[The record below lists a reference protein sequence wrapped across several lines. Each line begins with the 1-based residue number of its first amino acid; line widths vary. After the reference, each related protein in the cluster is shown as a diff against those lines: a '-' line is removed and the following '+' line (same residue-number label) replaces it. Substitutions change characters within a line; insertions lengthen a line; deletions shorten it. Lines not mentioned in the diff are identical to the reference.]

1 MKKYVLAAV
10 AAAVLTA
17 VLSLGVRWAM
27 HGRFIETT
35 DNAYLKADTVTIA
48 PKIAGRIARVE
59 IEDNSLVH
67 AGDVLAVI
75 EGDDYRA
82 ALRQAEGEVAARR
95 AALDAIQLKIAQAS
109 AEIAGAAAT
118 VKSTEASLTLQ
129 RIERQ
134 RAVDLAKES
143 FATKRTLDQ
152 ANAALKDW
160 SGRLE
165 GAAAGL
171 DAAKASASIA
181 EAQENEAAAALAIAE
196 AQLDLARQ
204 DLANTKVRAP
214 KDGVAG
220 NLAAR
225 VGQYVSPGQR
235 LVSIVPLADVYVV
248 ANFKETQIGR
258 IRPGAKVALEID
270 AYPGEEIEGEVDS
283 LAPASGAEFS
293 LLPPENA
300 TGNFTKIVQRMPV
313 KIKVTRAPASLA
325 LLPGLSVT
333 AAVDTRGGEKGP
345 PTALF
350 SPRREDSALEDEK
363 SSL

>member
-1 MKKYVLAAV
+1 MAAV
-10 AAAVLTA
+10 AAAVLTV
-17 VLSLGVRWAM
+17 VLVFGVRWAT
-27 HGRFIETT
+27 HGRFIEMT
-35 DNAYLKADTVTIA
+35 DNAFLKADTVVVA
-48 PKIAGRIARVE
+48 PKVAGRIARVK
-59 IEDNSLVH
+59 IEDNALVH
-67 AGDVLAVI
+67 AGDALAVI
-75 EGDDYRA
+75 EDEDYRA
-82 ALRQAEGEVAARR
+82 AVRQAEGEVAARQ
-95 AALDAIQLKIAQAS
+95 AALDAIRLKIAQAG
-109 AEIAGAAAT
+109 AEVAGAAAT
-118 VKSTEASLTLQ
+118 VKSTQASLALQ
-129 RIERQ
+129 KIERQ

-181 EAQENEAAAALAIAE
+181 EAQQREAEAALAIAE
-196 AQLDLARQ
+196 ARLDLARQ
-204 DLANTKVRAP
+204 DLSNTRVRAP

-235 LVSIVPLADVYVV
+235 LVSIVPLAEVYVV

-258 IRPGAKVALEID
+258 IRPGAKVAIEID
-270 AYPGEEIEGEVDS
+270 AYPGAEIEGEVES

-313 KIKVTRAPASLA
+313 KIKVTHAPASLA

-350 SPRREDSALEDEK
+350 SPRREDSGVEEE

>member
-1 MKKYVLAAV
+1 MKKYLVAALA
-10 AAAVLTA
+10 AAAVTA
-17 VLSLGVRWAM
+17 VGVVGARWTV

-35 DNAYLKADTVTIA
+35 DNAFLKADTVIVA
-48 PKIAGRIARVE
+48 PKVPGRIAAVAADDNAIVGAGDILVL
-59 IEDNSLVH
+59 IED
-67 AGDVLAVI
+67 A
-75 EGDDYRA
+75 EYRA
-82 ALRQAEGEVAARR
+82 ALRQAEGEVAARA
-95 AALDAIQLKIAQAS
+95 AALEALRLRINLAG
-109 AEIAGAAAT
+109 AEIAGAAAA
-118 VKSTEASLTLQ
+118 VKSTQASLDLQ

-134 RAVDLAKES
+134 RAIDLAKEN

-171 DAAKASASIA
+171 DAAKSSAAIA
-181 EAQENEAAAALAIAE
+181 EAQELEAAAALEIAE
-196 AQLDLARQ
+196 ARLEIARQ
-204 DLANTKVRAP
+204 NLDNTVIRAP

-220 NLAAR
+220 NVAAR
-225 VGQYVSPGQR
+225 AGQYVTPGQR
-235 LVSIVPLADVYVV
+235 LLSIVPVTEVYVV

-258 IRPGAKVALEID
+258 IRPGARVSLEVD
-270 AYPGEEIEGEVDS
+270 AYPGVEIEGEVES

-313 KIKVTRAPASLA
+313 RIKVTHAPASLA

-333 AAVDTRGGEKGP
+333 AAVDTRGGDKGP

-350 SPRREDSALEDEK
+350 TPRKNGEAPGDGKL
-363 SSL
+363 

>member
-1 MKKYVLAAV
+1 MKKYALAAL
-10 AAAVLTA
+10 AAALITLVGY
-17 VLSLGVRWAM
+17 VGVRWLV
-27 HGRFIETT
+27 HGRFIEAT
-35 DNAYLKADTVTIA
+35 DNAYLKADTVIVS
-48 PKIAGRIARVE
+48 PKVPGRIASVAVA
-59 IEDNSLVH
+59 DNAIVR
-67 AGDVLAVI
+67 AGDVLVVI
-75 EGDDYRA
+75 EDGDYSAR
-82 ALRQAEGEVAARR
+82 LREAEAEVAARK
-95 AALDAIQLKIAQAS
+95 AALDGIRLKISQAG

-118 VKSTEASLTLQ
+118 VKSTEASLSLQ
-129 RIERQ
+129 KIERQ
-134 RAVDLAKES
+134 RAAELAKES

-160 SGRLE
+160 SGRME

-181 EAQENEAAAALAIAE
+181 EAQEQEAAAALMIAE
-196 AQLDLARQ
+196 ARLDLARQ
-204 DLANTKVRAP
+204 DIENTKVRAP

-225 VGQYVSPGQR
+225 DGQYVNPGQR
-235 LVSIVPLADVYVV
+235 LVSIIPLTEVYVV

-258 IRPGAKVALEID
+258 IRPGAKVSLEVD
-270 AYPGEEIEGEVDS
+270 AYPGVEIEVEDDS

-300 TGNFTKIVQRMPV
+300 TGNFTKVVQRMPV
-313 KIKVTRAPASLA
+313 RIVVTHAPASVA

-350 SPRREDSALEDEK
+350 SPRREETAGADSNL
-363 SSL
+363 

>member
-1 MKKYVLAAV
+1 MKKYAMAAV
-10 AAAVLTA
+10 GAALLTA
-17 VLSLGVRWAM
+17 ISFAGVRWFV
-27 HGRFIETT
+27 HGRFIEVT
-35 DNAYLKADTVTIA
+35 DNAFLKADTVTVA
-48 PKIAGRIARVE
+48 PKVPGRIAGVAIAE
-59 IEDNSLVH
+59 NAIVNVGDILVVLED
-67 AGDVLAVI
+67 D
-75 EGDDYRA
+75 EYRA
-82 ALRQAEGEVAARR
+82 ALQQAEGEVAARR
-95 AALDAIQLKIAQAS
+95 AALDAIRLKIDFAG
-109 AEIAGAAAT
+109 AEVAGAAAS

-129 RIERQ
+129 QLERQ
-134 RAVDLAKES
+134 RAAELAREN

-152 ANAALKDW
+152 ANASLKDW

-171 DAAKASASIA
+171 DAAKAAASMA
-181 EAQENEAAAALAIAE
+181 EAELNEAAAALTIAE
-196 AQLDLARQ
+196 ARLELARQ
-204 DLANTKVRAP
+204 NLADTKVRAP

-225 VGQYVSPGQR
+225 IGQYVTPGQR
-235 LVSIVPLADVYVV
+235 LVSVIPITEVYVV

-258 IRPGAKVALEID
+258 IRPGAKVVLEID

-313 KIKVTRAPASLA
+313 RIRLTHAPASLA

-333 AAVDTRGGEKGP
+333 AAVDTRGGDKGP

-350 SPRREDSALEDEK
+350 SPRRDDKDADS
-363 SSL
+363 

>member
-1 MKKYVLAAV
+1 MKKYVTAAI
-10 AAAVLTA
+10 AAALITLVGY
-17 VLSLGVRWAM
+17 VGIRWLA
-27 HGRFIETT
+27 HGRFIEAT
-35 DNAYLKADTVTIA
+35 DNAYLKADTVIVSS
-48 PKIAGRIARVE
+48 KIAGRIAHVAVA
-59 IEDNSLVH
+59 DNAIVR
-67 AGDVLAVI
+67 AGDILAVI
-75 EGDDYRA
+75 EDSDYA
-82 ALRQAEGEVAARR
+82 AQLRQAEAEVAVRQ
-95 AALDAIQLKIAQAS
+95 AALDGIILKISQAGAQV
-109 AEIAGAAAT
+109 AGAAAT
-118 VKSTEASLTLQ
+118 VKSTEASLVLQ
-129 RIERQ
+129 RLERE
-134 RAVDLAKES
+134 RAAELAKES

-171 DAAKASASIA
+171 DAARASALIA
-181 EAQENEAAAALAIAE
+181 EAQKQEAAASLAV
-196 AQLDLARQ
+196 AQARLDLARQ
-204 DLANTKVRAP
+204 NLENTKVRAP

-225 VGQYVSPGQR
+225 DGQYVIPGQR
-235 LVSIVPLADVYVV
+235 LVSVVPLTEIYVV

-258 IRPGAKVALEID
+258 IRPGAKVTLEVD
-270 AYPGEEIEGEVDS
+270 AYPGVKIDGAVDS

-300 TGNFTKIVQRMPV
+300 TGNFTKVVQRMPV
-313 KIKVTRAPASLA
+313 RIVITHAPASVA

-350 SPRREDSALEDEK
+350 SPRRDSKASGD